1 MKRIIF
7 TSILI
12 FGFAMINF
20 GQDSITLEMCYQKA
34 IGNYPLSQQDSL
46 LSVSNELKI
55 KNLNKNYL
63 PQLMVN
69 GQMHYQSDVI
79 SIQFENVPGIS
90 IPTVEKDWYK
100 ITLDANQVIYDGGI
114 TAKQKE
120 LENTK
125 LAIDKQ
131 NVELELYRLKERI
144 NNIYFSILLFQEN
157 NKTLLLLKK
166 NLDAKLKDINSGVE
180 NGLILASNADILRAE
195 IIKLEQNIIEI
206 EIGMNTSKSIL
217 NEYTGLILTEM
228 TQLSLPE
235 IQINTSIFENNRPE
249 YELMSLQQNQLSA
262 MKEVTGRKLVPRL
275 YAFGQA
281 GYGRPGY
288 DMLKNEFDD
297 FYMIGARLNW
307 NIWDWNQTNRQKQLL
322 NITRKSISIDQ
333 EQFEQQLTIQVEQ
346 ARIEIE
352 KYRSLIKK
360 GRELVVHRQHIS
372 DAYKS
377 QLENGMIPASLF
389 LAEWNKQQDALNQL
403 EENKIQQLAA
413 EYQLLTLQSEH
424 LSYE

>member
-1 MKRIIF
+1 MKKIIF
-7 TSILI
+7 TGILI
-12 FGFAMINF
+12 FGFAMVNL
-20 GQDSITLEMCYQKA
+20 GQDSITLEICYQKA
-34 IGNYPLSQQDSL
+34 VENYPLSQQDSL
-46 LSVSNELKI
+46 LSVSIELKI

-69 GQMHYQSDVI
+69 GQMHYQSDVTKTPFQDI
-79 SIQFENVPGIS
+79 PGIN
-90 IPTVEKDWYK
+90 IPVVEKDWYK

-114 TAKQKE
+114 TTRQKE

-131 NVELELYRLKERI
+131 NIELELYKLKERI

-166 NLDAKLKDINSGVE
+166 NLDAKLKDVNSGVE
-180 NGLILASNADILRAE
+180 NGLILPSNADILRAE
-195 IIKLEQNIIEI
+195 IIKLEQSIIEI
-206 EIGMNTSKSIL
+206 EIGMNASKDIL
-217 NEYTGLILTEM
+217 NEYTGLTLSET
-228 TQLSLPE
+228 TKLSLPE

-249 YELMSLQQNQLSA
+249 YELMSLQQNQLTA

-307 NIWDWNQTNRQKQLL
+307 NIWDWNHSKKEKEILDIQSQIINTQKETFNKNLKIDLQNKLAE
-322 NITRKSISIDQ
+322 IRK
-333 EQFEQQLTIQVEQ
+333 VE
-346 ARIEIE
+346 E
-352 KYRSLIKK
+352 LIKRDK
-360 GRELVVHRQHIS
+360 EIITLRERIS
-372 DAYKS
+372 KASSS
-377 QLENGMIPASLF
+377 QLDNGVITSTEYLTEIN
-389 LAEWNKQQDALNQL
+389 AEARAKLNLTTHKIQL
-403 EENKIQQLAA
+403 EKAKIDYSTSLGN
-413 EYQLLTLQSEH
+413 L
-424 LSYE
+424 